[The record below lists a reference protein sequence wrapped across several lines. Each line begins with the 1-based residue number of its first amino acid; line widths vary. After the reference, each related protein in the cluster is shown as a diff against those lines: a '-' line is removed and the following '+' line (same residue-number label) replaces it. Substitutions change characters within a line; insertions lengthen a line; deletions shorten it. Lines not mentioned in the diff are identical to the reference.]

1 MLYIPNTKDMG
12 IYVHIPFCKQKCSYC
27 DFPSYEGLGDYY
39 DQYVTA
45 LVEEIHVWTKTYPES
60 ASRQVVTLYAGG
72 GTPSELNLKQWQSI
86 MDAIGSHFR
95 LATDAEITLEANP
108 HDLTLDYL
116 QGLRDLG
123 FNRISFGI
131 QSFQPELLALLR
143 RGHTKEDALAAVPL
157 AREAGFKNVSIDFIY
172 GLPKQTMKDL
182 EESLN
187 YATTLGVDHVSIYGL
202 QLEEGT
208 LLKREVDAKRITLP
222 DEDTV
227 EAMYDYVI
235 EGLQSRGFERYE
247 ISNFAKHGA
256 YSRHNTR
263 YWQYVDYLG
272 FGSGAHSFYGGVRR
286 FNKAYV
292 VPYIQDLMAGTLPVE
307 DMEIIDDHRHREDYT
322 FLALRTKW
330 GIDEGDFEARFGESL
345 TSIYGEVLTSLMAKQ
360 LLIYD
365 HGHYRL
371 TPLGAKHGNYVFA
384 QFID

>member
-1 MLYIPNTKDMG
+1 M
-12 IYVHIPFCKQKCSYC
+12 S
-27 DFPSYEGLGDYY
+27 
-39 DQYVTA
+39 
-45 LVEEIHVWTKTYPES
+45 IHES
-60 ASRQVVTLYAGG
+60 PPL
-72 GTPSELNLKQWQSI
+72 
-86 MDAIGSHFR
+86 R

-172 GLPKQTMKDL
+172 GLPKQTMEDL

-208 LLKREVDAKRITLP
+208 LLKREVDAKRIILP

-292 VPYIQDLMAGTLPVE
+292 VPYIQDLMAGTLPVK

-330 GIDEGDFEARFGESL
+330 GIDEGDFEARFGDSL
-345 TSIYGEVLTSLMAKQ
+345 ASIYGEVLTSLMAKQ

-365 HGHYRL
+365 NGHYRL